1 MSDALLYERRVK
13 NSFYCQHFQM
23 ARITLCKPQYSGC
36 RKERNAYGLRKEIR
50 NMKKVISL
58 ILVLVLALVV
68 FSSCVRKEAAKEET
82 AKMSF
87 TIVNKTGENVTDLS
101 LKERIGSKK
110 QALDNGKLADG
121 QEITVTGEIAVDNG
135 APSLDFTYALESGNS
150 MMTTI
155 TTKGDKIITLKV
167 DADGSPV
174 ADIAEK

>member
-1 MSDALLYERRVK
+1 MQRMQKRK
-13 NSFYCQHFQM
+13 NRFD
-23 ARITLCKPQYSGC
+23 
-36 RKERNAYGLRKEIR
+36 LRKEIKT
-50 NMKKVISL
+50 MKKIIAL

-68 FSSCVRKEAAKEET
+68 FSSCVKKEASKEET
-82 AKMSF
+82 AQISI
-87 TIVNKTGENVTDLS
+87 TIVNKTGETVKDLS

-110 QALDNGKLADG
+110 QALDNGTLADG
-121 QEITVTGEIAVDNG
+121 QEITFTGETVVDNG
-135 APSLDFTYALESGNS
+135 APALDFSFALESGNS

>member
-1 MSDALLYERRVK
+1 MKFKDRFTCSRMSADNRL
-13 NSFYCQHFQM
+13 
-23 ARITLCKPQYSGC
+23 
-36 RKERNAYGLRKEIR
+36 
-50 NMKKVISL
+50 SL
-58 ILVLVLALVV
+58 ILLSHFLDI
-68 FSSCVRKEAAKEET
+68 FRSI
-82 AKMSF
+82 

>member
-1 MSDALLYERRVK
+1 M
-13 NSFYCQHFQM
+13 
-23 ARITLCKPQYSGC
+23 
-36 RKERNAYGLRKEIR
+36 
-50 NMKKVISL
+50 NMKKIIAL

-68 FSSCVRKEAAKEET
+68 FSSCVKKEAKEET
-82 AKMSF
+82 AKMSI
-87 TIVNKTGENVTDLS
+87 TIVNKTGENVTNLS

-121 QEITVTGEIAVDNG
+121 QEITVTGETAVDNG